1 MPLNL
6 LIVAF
11 AAISAI
17 STASAATIYSD
28 SLFGAGPLNSS
39 TVDSSAAFAG
49 GTSGATWTAAASI
62 NQTTTGAALPD
73 NTMAFLPI
81 TITAGNIYT
90 LQATM
95 TNIGAGWGALGFSNS
110 SATDGAWHTTN
121 IKYAW
126 GLLRP
131 EGDLGNNQF
140 FAGGGTTNGVPWASV
155 APGTQTM
162 TITLDTTNAFWSTYA
177 SINGANS
184 DTFTYTTNPVDIT
197 HVGFGV
203 QFATSEVSNFSLTAV
218 PEPSVALLGGLGLM
232 ALLRRR
238 RA

>member
-1 MPLNL
+1 
-6 LIVAF
+6 
-11 AAISAI
+11 
-17 STASAATIYSD
+17 
-28 SLFGAGPLNSS
+28 
-39 TVDSSAAFAG
+39 
-49 GTSGATWTAAASI
+49 
-62 NQTTTGAALPD
+62 
-73 NTMAFLPI
+73 
-81 TITAGNIYT
+81 
-90 LQATM
+90 
-95 TNIGAGWGALGFSNS
+95 
-110 SATDGAWHTTN
+110 
-121 IKYAW
+121 
-126 GLLRP
+126 
-131 EGDLGNNQF
+131 
-140 FAGGGTTNGVPWASV
+140 
-155 APGTQTM
+155 M